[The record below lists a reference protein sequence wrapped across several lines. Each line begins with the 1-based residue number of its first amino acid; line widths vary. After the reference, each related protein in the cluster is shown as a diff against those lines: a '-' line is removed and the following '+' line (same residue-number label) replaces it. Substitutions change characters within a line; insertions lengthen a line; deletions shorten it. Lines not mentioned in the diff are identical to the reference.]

1 MVISMKSK
9 CICCGV
15 VDMKKQQGNDDEPK
29 SAASLAV
36 RHAHIFLH

>member
-1 MVISMKSK
+1 MISMKSK